1 VYGNCQKYIQAR
13 EWQAQVGP
21 AKTLP
26 RVSTA
31 DTLTADQQ
39 QWIATA
45 DTFFIASAH
54 DDGGADASH
63 RGGTPGF
70 VQVLSARRLVWPDYS
85 GNNMF
90 QTLGNL
96 TVNPHAG
103 LLFIDFAHG
112 RTLQLTGTAVLQ
124 WEESRVAQYAGAERL
139 VEFELTQAVEITGGH
154 SLRWRFIAPS
164 PFNPA

>member
-1 VYGNCQKYIQAR
+1 
-13 EWQAQVGP
+13 
-21 AKTLP
+21 
-26 RVSTA
+26 
-31 DTLTADQQ
+31 
-39 QWIATA
+39 
-45 DTFFIASAH
+45 
-54 DDGGADASH
+54 
-63 RGGTPGF
+63 
-70 VQVLSARRLVWPDYS
+70 VWPDYS